1 MDLTEKQLESEE
13 IYRGKII
20 TVYRDTVSL
29 PEGRTSKREIVE
41 HAGGAG
47 VVALDED
54 GYIYLVR
61 QYRYAFGCE
70 LLEIPA
76 GKLECGEDPL
86 KCAVR
91 ELSEET
97 GFTAEKIEFLGEI
110 QPSPGYCREVL
121 YDYLATGLK
130 SGNMHLDPGEYL
142 KVERLRLED
151 AYRAVMHGELADAK
165 TVIGILKTWERFRSG
180 T

>member
-1 MDLTEKQLESEE
+1 MDLTEKTLGSEE

-47 VVALDED
+47 IVALDGD

-76 GKLECGEDPL
+76 GKLETGEDPA
-86 KCAVR
+86 KCAAR
-91 ELSEET
+91 ELAEET
-97 GFTAEKIEFLGEI
+97 GFTAEKMEFLGEI
-110 QPSPGYCREVL
+110 LPSPGYCREVL

-130 SGNMHLDPGEYL
+130 SGAMHLDPGEYL
-142 KVERLRLED
+142 HVEKMRLED
-151 AYRAVMHGELADAK
+151 AYHAVMRGELSDAK
-165 TVIGILKTWERFRSG
+165 TAIGILKTWELFRS
-180 T
+180 